1 MEEIGKAAFQL
12 DLKSL
17 KAMRPTNESISGALL
32 SACFAHEPDPKVQEK
47 VISYLLDSGA
57 DVNEMDNKLGDSA
70 TPRRSIPWPDGGQA
84 STPLHRAVTNTGA
97 PATKG
102 KAEEVERLVQIL
114 WAGGAEVWLK
124 NEMGEKSIDYIKD
137 ESLLKMFKG

>member
-57 DVNEMDNKLGDSA
+57 DVMK
-70 TPRRSIPWPDGGQA
+70 SIINWVTA
-84 STPLHRAVTNTGA
+84 LHRAVRFRGPTAAKLPRRFIGQL
-97 PATKG
+97 PIPGRRLPKG
-102 KAEEVERLVQIL
+102 KPRK
-114 WAGGAEVWLK
+114 WNDWFKSYWPAGLK
-124 NEMGEKSIDYIKD
+124 SG
-137 ESLLKMFKG
+137 